1 MSEPNLKHEPRII
14 KILLFIGWFVMYY
27 IVYDFILG
35 LNDEKF
41 VQNWTIGLI
50 GTIVFVTFYC
60 VKEIR
65 FLIFKSDKFNMFMI
79 SLFLCWI
86 LGDTN
91 DFFNAI
97 KVIFL
102 LIYH

>member
-1 MSEPNLKHEPRII
+1 MSEPNLKREPRIVNV
-14 KILLFIGWFVMYY
+14 LLIIGWFIMYY
-27 IVYDFILG
+27 IVYDFILA

-50 GTIVFVTFYC
+50 GTIVFVAFYS

-65 FLIFKSDKFNMFMI
+65 FFVFKSEKFNAFMMT
-79 SLFLCWI
+79 LFLCWI
-86 LGDTN
+86 LGDVN

-97 KVIFL
+97 KVIFS
-102 LIYH
+102 LIFT